1 MHELRRMEKPVVFDA
16 DSLHLVKTN
25 LELMRGWRSA
35 ILTPNRNE
43 FQRLASA
50 FDVEVDPQDPMKQLQ
65 EARNWSMTNY
75 GVHDIFA
82 ACKHREK
89 DSTTWKPV

>member
-1 MHELRRMEKPVVFDA
+1 MEKPVVFDA

-25 LELMRGWRSA
+25 LELMRGWRNA

-50 FDVEVDPQDPMKQLQ
+50 FDIEVDPKEPVQQLQ
-65 EARNWSMTNY
+65 EACTLPVLMRDRNPYPNPAPS
-75 GVHDIFA
+75 
-82 ACKHREK
+82 
-89 DSTTWKPV
+89 PVLTLTLTFIPT